1 MPASSGPAVA
11 PGSGGPKTRSRGAAG
26 GQLSLIPVLLRF
38 ISCGLLAI
46 TFGAIWRFTLAPK
59 VVGIGSAFAGIFFLL
74 LGFIIGGLSWYTHD
88 VRARAREGERVSD
101 ERIVFSFVVF
111 AAMPFAVLVVVG
123 LVWLLAFIIGAH

>member
-1 MPASSGPAVA
+1 MPSSSGRA
-11 PGSGGPKTRSRGAAG
+11 AAG

-46 TFGAIWRFTLAPK
+46 TFGVTWRFTLAPK
-59 VVGIGSAFAGIFFLL
+59 VVGVSSAFAGIFFLL
-74 LGFIIGGLSWYTHD
+74 LGFIIGGLAWYTRD
-88 VRARAREGERVSD
+88 VRARTRDAERISD

-123 LVWLLAFIIGAH
+123 LVWLLAFIIGAR